1 MCLLMHLFYTAR
13 DITSHAL
20 GTIASAMGPCGVLGA
35 LGTSTVI
42 YLLLQLEDI
51 REKHPLTTRFYARA
65 LGGRFV
71 FAGFYTRRTHLPSGV
86 LT

>member
-13 DITSHAL
+13 DVTSHAL

-42 YLLLQLEDI
+42 YLLLQLCI
-51 REKHPLTTRFYARA
+51 WP
-65 LGGRFV
+65 
-71 FAGFYTRRTHLPSGV
+71 
-86 LT
+86 

>member
-13 DITSHAL
+13 DTTSHAL

-42 YLLLQLEDI
+42 YLLLQ
-51 REKHPLTTRFYARA
+51 FYS
-65 LGGRFV
+65 
-71 FAGFYTRRTHLPSGV
+71 YN
-86 LT
+86 